1 MTNGQRPMP
10 NGGLDG
16 MTEWLNAIAGFVKEL
31 GFPIVVALWLM
42 YFVNKV
48 MTVQEIVNALIRI
61 DEKIER
67 LMLMLERD
75 GDGN

>member
-1 MTNGQRPMP
+1 LPIADLPLLRGDLMN
-10 NGGLDG
+10 
-16 MTEWLNAIAGFVKEL
+16 EWLNAIAGFVKEL

-67 LMLMLERD
+67 LIIMLERD
-75 GDGN
+75 GDGT

>member
-1 MTNGQRPMP
+1 MN
-10 NGGLDG
+10 
-16 MTEWLNAIAGFVKEL
+16 EWLNSIAGFVKEL

-75 GDGN
+75 VDGT

>member
-1 MTNGQRPMP
+1 
-10 NGGLDG
+10 
-16 MTEWLNAIAGFVKEL
+16 MTEWLNAIAGFVNKL

-67 LMLMLERD
+67 LIIMLERD
-75 GDGN
+75 GDGT

>member
-1 MTNGQRPMP
+1 
-10 NGGLDG
+10 

-31 GFPIVVALWLM
+31 GFPVVAALWLM

-75 GDGN
+75 GDGT

>member
-1 MTNGQRPMP
+1 LPIADLPLLRGD
-10 NGGLDG
+10 L

-48 MTVQEIVNALIRI
+48 MAVQEIVNALIRI

-75 GDGN
+75 GDGT

>member
-1 MTNGQRPMP
+1 
-10 NGGLDG
+10 

-31 GFPIVVALWLM
+31 GFPVVAALWLM

-67 LMLMLERD
+67 LMLLLERD
-75 GDGN
+75 GDGT

>member
-1 MTNGQRPMP
+1 
-10 NGGLDG
+10 
-16 MTEWLNAIAGFVKEL
+16 L

-48 MTVQEIVNALIRI
+48 MAVQEIVNALIRI

-67 LMLMLERD
+67 LMLLLERD
-75 GDGN
+75 GDGT

>member
-1 MTNGQRPMP
+1 
-10 NGGLDG
+10 

-48 MTVQEIVNALIRI
+48 MTGQEIVNALIRI

-75 GDGN
+75 GDGT

>member
-1 MTNGQRPMP
+1 
-10 NGGLDG
+10 

-48 MTVQEIVNALIRI
+48 TTVQEIVNALIRI

-75 GDGN
+75 GDGT

>member
-1 MTNGQRPMP
+1 
-10 NGGLDG
+10 

-48 MTVQEIVNALIRI
+48 TTVQEIVNALIRI

-67 LMLMLERD
+67 LMLLLERD
-75 GDGN
+75 GDGT

>member
-1 MTNGQRPMP
+1 
-10 NGGLDG
+10 
-16 MTEWLNAIAGFVKEL
+16 MTEWMNAIVGFVKEL

>member
-1 MTNGQRPMP
+1 
-10 NGGLDG
+10 
-16 MTEWLNAIAGFVKEL
+16 MTEWLNAIAGFVKKL
-31 GFPIVVALWLM
+31 GFPVVVALWLM

-75 GDGN
+75 GDGT

>member
-1 MTNGQRPMP
+1 
-10 NGGLDG
+10 

-75 GDGN
+75 GDGT

>member
-1 MTNGQRPMP
+1 MN
-10 NGGLDG
+10 
-16 MTEWLNAIAGFVKEL
+16 EWLNAIAGFVKEL
-31 GFPIVVALWLM
+31 GFPIVAALWLM

-67 LMLMLERD
+67 LMIMLERD
-75 GDGN
+75 GDGT

>member
-1 MTNGQRPMP
+1 LTIADLPLLRGDLMN
-10 NGGLDG
+10 
-16 MTEWLNAIAGFVKEL
+16 EWLNAIAGFVKEL
-31 GFPIVVALWLM
+31 GFPIVAALWLM

-67 LMLMLERD
+67 LIIMLERD
-75 GDGN
+75 GDGT

>member
-1 MTNGQRPMP
+1 MISLP
-10 NGGLDG
+10 
-16 MTEWLNAIAGFVKEL
+16 EWLNAIAGFVKEL
-31 GFPIVVALWLM
+31 GFPIVVSLWLM
-42 YFVNKV
+42 YFVGKV

>member
-1 MTNGQRPMP
+1 LPTADLPLLRGD
-10 NGGLDG
+10 L
-16 MTEWLNAIAGFVKEL
+16 MTEWLNAIAEFVKEL
-31 GFPIVVALWLM
+31 GFPVVVALWLM

-75 GDGN
+75 GDGT

>member
-1 MTNGQRPMP
+1 
-10 NGGLDG
+10 
-16 MTEWLNAIAGFVKEL
+16 
-31 GFPIVVALWLM
+31 M

-75 GDGN
+75 GDGT

>member
-1 MTNGQRPMP
+1 
-10 NGGLDG
+10 
-16 MTEWLNAIAGFVKEL
+16 MTEWLNGIAGFVKEL

-75 GDGN
+75 GDGT

>member
-1 MTNGQRPMP
+1 
-10 NGGLDG
+10 
-16 MTEWLNAIAGFVKEL
+16 MTEWLNAIALFVKEL

-67 LMLMLERD
+67 IMLMLERD
-75 GDGN
+75 GDGT

>member
-1 MTNGQRPMP
+1 
-10 NGGLDG
+10 

-31 GFPIVVALWLM
+31 GFPVVAALWLM

-67 LMLMLERD
+67 LMIMLERD
-75 GDGN
+75 GDGT

>member
-1 MTNGQRPMP
+1 
-10 NGGLDG
+10 
-16 MTEWLNAIAGFVKEL
+16 MTEWLNEIAGFVKEL
-31 GFPIVVALWLM
+31 GFPIVAALWLM